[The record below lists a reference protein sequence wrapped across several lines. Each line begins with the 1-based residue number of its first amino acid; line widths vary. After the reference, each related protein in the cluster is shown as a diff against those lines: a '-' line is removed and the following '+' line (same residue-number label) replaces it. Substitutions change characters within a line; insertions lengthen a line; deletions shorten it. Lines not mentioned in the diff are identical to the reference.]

1 MNNEQ
6 IVEALDESE
15 KHWVNNEETFAKLDQ
30 SLGGS
35 SAGFCVQI
43 DWFEENC
50 TSDKC
55 ALCDLFGEN
64 CRKDIIFCPL
74 KDCFPG
80 CCVEWN
86 NLNDA
91 CYDGLATINLV
102 RDVTTRIRTER
113 AKFNQEVAKDK
124 QP

>member
-35 SAGFCVQI
+35 SAGFCAQI

-64 CRKDIIFCPL
+64 CRKDHFRCPMY
-74 KDCFPG
+74 DPHVS
-80 CCVEWN
+80 CCVEWSTLQN
-86 NLNDA
+86 VCCDKS
-91 CYDGLATINLV
+91 ATLEHVHNV
-102 RDVTTRIRTER
+102 ATRIQAER

-124 QP
+124 Q